1 MSTTDSTIS
10 KPSLSPADLADLL
23 AAFNDA
29 TGKLNQTHEALRAE
43 VARLTRDLSD
53 ANQQLER
60 SRRLAALGEMAA
72 GIAHEVRNPLG
83 AIRLY
88 ARMLADDLADRP
100 KQADI
105 AGKIGRAASGLDRVV
120 GDVLT
125 FSREFKAR
133 REEIRASDLFDA
145 VLESVCHDGTPGW
158 RDITFVREG
167 DDTLFKGDPDLL
179 RQAMVNLVRNAVEAA
194 RDDRESPTVTLA
206 AQTQPARG
214 KRPAAAILRV
224 LDNGPGIPG
233 EILARMFNPF
243 FTTRAAGT
251 GLGLAIVHRI
261 VDAHGGRVA
270 AASLDPARQQSGA
283 SFTIHLPLTDE
294 AECSTQTAHV
304 GGSTVLFPT
313 DSPCMDA
320 EVA

>member
-1 MSTTDSTIS
+1 MSTTTQM
-10 KPSLSPADLADLL
+10 SPADLADLMS
-23 AAFNDA
+23 AFNDV
-29 TGKLNQTHEALRAE
+29 TSKLNATHEALRAE
-43 VARLTRDLSD
+43 VARLSRELSE

-88 ARMLADDLADRP
+88 ARMLTEDLAG
-100 KQADI
+100 QAKPQELAAKI
-105 AGKIGRAASGLDRVV
+105 ARSASGLDRVV

-125 FSREFKAR
+125 FSREFRAA
-133 REEIRASDLFDA
+133 REEITAGDLFDA

-158 RDITFVREG
+158 RNVTFRREG
-167 DDTLFKGDPDLL
+167 EEVELLGDSDLL

-194 RDDRESPTVTLA
+194 QEGKGAPVVTLSA
-206 AQTQPARG
+206 ERTRARG
-214 KRPAAAILRV
+214 KKPAEAVLRV
-224 LDNGPGIPG
+224 VDTGPGIPTDV
-233 EILARMFNPF
+233 LARMFNPF

-261 VDAHGGRVA
+261 VDAHGGRVVA
-270 AASLDPARQQSGA
+270 GSASGAGQQSGA
-283 SFTIHLPLTDE
+283 SFTIHLPLMDE
-294 AECSTQTAHV
+294 GERSTESEVHLGQTV
-304 GGSTVLFPT
+304 KFPIR
-313 DSPCMDA
+313 SVCKDA

>member
-1 MSTTDSTIS
+1 MSTTTQM
-10 KPSLSPADLADLL
+10 SPADLADLMS
-23 AAFNDA
+23 AFNEV
-29 TGKLNQTHEALRAE
+29 TSKLNATHEALRAE
-43 VARLTRDLSD
+43 VARLSRELSE

-88 ARMLADDLADRP
+88 ARMLTEDLAG
-100 KQADI
+100 QAKPQELAAKI
-105 AGKIGRAASGLDRVV
+105 ARSASGLDRVV

-125 FSREFKAR
+125 FSREFRAA
-133 REEIRASDLFDA
+133 REEITAGDLFDA

-158 RDITFVREG
+158 RNVTFRREG
-167 DDTLFKGDPDLL
+167 DEVELMGDSDLL

-194 RDDRESPTVTLA
+194 QEGKGAPVVTLSA
-206 AQTQPARG
+206 ERTRARG
-214 KRPAAAILRV
+214 KKPAEAVLRV
-224 LDNGPGIPG
+224 VDTGPGIPTDV
-233 EILARMFNPF
+233 LARMFNPF

-261 VDAHGGRVA
+261 VDAHGGRVVA
-270 AASLDPARQQSGA
+270 GSASGAGQQSGA
-283 SFTIHLPLTDE
+283 SFTIHLPLMDE
-294 AECSTQTAHV
+294 GERSTESEVHLGQTV
-304 GGSTVLFPT
+304 KFPIR
-313 DSPCMDA
+313 SVCKDA

>member
-1 MSTTDSTIS
+1 VNTTAS
-10 KPSLSPADLADLL
+10 PNSLTPADLADLL

-29 TGKLNQTHEALRAE
+29 TGKLSQTHEALRAE

-88 ARMLADDLADRP
+88 ARMLTDDLAAKP
-100 KQADI
+100 KQADL
-105 AGKIGRAASGLDRVV
+105 AAKIGRAATGLDRVV

-133 REEIRASDLFDA
+133 REEITAGDLFDA
-145 VLESVCHDGTPGW
+145 VLEAVCHDGTPGW
-158 RDITFVREG
+158 RSVRFVREG
-167 DDTLFKGDPDLL
+167 DATRLVGDPDLL
-179 RQAMVNLVRNAVEAA
+179 RQALVNLVRNAVEAA
-194 RDDRESPTVTLA
+194 RDGGHQDPTVTLA
-206 AQTQPARG
+206 AEALRARG
-214 KRPAAAILRV
+214 KRPAAAVLRV

-233 EILARMFNPF
+233 DVLARMFNPF

-261 VDAHGGRVA
+261 VDAHAGRVA
-270 AASLDPARQQSGA
+270 AASLDSARQQSGA

-294 AECSTQTAHV
+294 AECSTRAAHA
-304 GGSTVLFPT
+304 GGPTVMVPSV
-313 DSPCMDA
+313 SPCMDA

>member
-1 MSTTDSTIS
+1 MSTTTQM
-10 KPSLSPADLADLL
+10 SPADLADLMS
-23 AAFNDA
+23 AFNDV
-29 TGKLNQTHEALRAE
+29 TSKLNATHEALRAE
-43 VARLTRDLSD
+43 VARLSRELSE

-88 ARMLADDLADRP
+88 ARMLTEDLAG
-100 KQADI
+100 QAKPQELAAKI
-105 AGKIGRAASGLDRVV
+105 ARSASGLDRVV

-125 FSREFKAR
+125 FSREFRAA
-133 REEIRASDLFDA
+133 REEITAGDLFDA

-158 RDITFVREG
+158 RNVTFRREG
-167 DDTLFKGDPDLL
+167 EEVELMGDSDLL

-194 RDDRESPTVTLA
+194 QEGKGAPVVTLSA
-206 AQTQPARG
+206 ERTRARG
-214 KRPAAAILRV
+214 KKPAEAVLRV
-224 LDNGPGIPG
+224 VDTGPGIPTDV
-233 EILARMFNPF
+233 LARMFNPF

-261 VDAHGGRVA
+261 VDAHGGRVVA
-270 AASLDPARQQSGA
+270 GSASGAGQQSGA
-283 SFTIHLPLTDE
+283 SFTIHLPLMDE
-294 AECSTQTAHV
+294 GERSTESEVHLGQTV
-304 GGSTVLFPT
+304 KFPIR
-313 DSPCMDA
+313 SVCKDA

>member
-1 MSTTDSTIS
+1 MSTTTQM
-10 KPSLSPADLADLL
+10 SPADLADLMS
-23 AAFNDA
+23 AFNDV
-29 TGKLNQTHEALRAE
+29 TSKLNATHEALRAE
-43 VARLTRDLSD
+43 VARLSRELSE

-88 ARMLADDLADRP
+88 ARMLTEDLAG
-100 KQADI
+100 QAKPQELAAKI
-105 AGKIGRAASGLDRVV
+105 ARSASGLDRVV

-125 FSREFKAR
+125 FSREFRAA
-133 REEIRASDLFDA
+133 REEITAGDLFDA

-158 RDITFVREG
+158 RNVTFRREG
-167 DDTLFKGDPDLL
+167 DEVELMGDSDLL

-194 RDDRESPTVTLA
+194 QEGKGAPVVTLSA
-206 AQTQPARG
+206 ERTRARG
-214 KRPAAAILRV
+214 KKPAEAVLRV
-224 LDNGPGIPG
+224 VDTGPGIPTDV
-233 EILARMFNPF
+233 LARMFNPF

-261 VDAHGGRVA
+261 VDAHGGRVVA
-270 AASLDPARQQSGA
+270 GSASGAGQQSGA
-283 SFTIHLPLTDE
+283 SFTIHLPLMDE
-294 AECSTQTAHV
+294 GERSTESEVHLGQTV
-304 GGSTVLFPT
+304 KFPIR
-313 DSPCMDA
+313 SVCKDA